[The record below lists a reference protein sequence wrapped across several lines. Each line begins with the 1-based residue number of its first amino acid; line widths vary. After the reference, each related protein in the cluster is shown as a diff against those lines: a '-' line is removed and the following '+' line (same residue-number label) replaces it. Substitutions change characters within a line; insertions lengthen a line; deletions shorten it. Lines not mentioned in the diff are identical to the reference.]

1 MCIVFPNKQLEA
13 LIFLDKVFQPHPL
26 FFQQKHDWRKGFAGG
41 SFFQRVACCQPG
53 ITFQTF
59 RQNLFHLSFNVRG
72 HYKLRRFCLR
82 PHALA
87 AWQTQTMQGTDI
99 NKVTRSSPAPSN
111 FHAVHAPCARQVMR
125 RAPRPPLSKTTI
137 SDNSAMPRLMVS
149 HGSCFRPEKTERCAA
164 FSFLPTSCICKAG
177 QCRYRCNP
185 SGWRDSASHI
195 NIH

>member
-1 MCIVFPNKQLEA
+1 MMNAMITKMIKKWKNILTWPSLWLQVFHNFIWASMSVVTINCVVFACA
-13 LIFLDKVFQPHPL
+13 LMP
-26 FFQQKHDWRKGFAGG
+26 
-41 SFFQRVACCQPG
+41 
-53 ITFQTF
+53 
-59 RQNLFHLSFNVRG
+59 
-72 HYKLRRFCLR
+72 
-82 PHALA
+82 
-87 AWQTQTMQGTDI
+87 WQTQTIQGTDI

-111 FHAVHAPCARQVMR
+111 FHVVHPPCARQVMR